1 MNKAYS
7 RIVWKNYP
15 DVTTPINDS
24 NLNAMDIALD
34 TIDDRVITLDTTKVG
49 VSTIANDIVDW
60 SINTTTGV
68 ITATYRDGS
77 TATFDLNIE
86 KIPVSFTLSA
96 QGILTMTTAD
106 GTTFTADIG
115 ALLPIFAVQNSSTIV
130 GTATTQDGTT
140 TIEMSVKAHSIGAN
154 ELETDY
160 LATINVAVASAQASA
175 TASNNSATLA
185 RQWAVGESASGS
197 PSDINNAKYWAE
209 QAQQASIPIA
219 TTSVAGKVKPDG
231 TTITV
236 AVDGTISAVG
246 GSATGDM
253 TKAVYDPQNAVAT
266 AGGIPTYVSNQITTA
281 ITNAI
286 GGSY

>member
-7 RIVWKNYP
+7 RINWVNYP
-15 DVTTPINDS
+15 STNTPINDT
-24 NLNAMDIALD
+24 NLNAMDSALNE
-34 TIDDRVITLDTTKVG
+34 IDNRVVSMDTTKV
-49 VSTIANDIVDW
+49 SASDIANDIVNW
-60 SINTTTGV
+60 TMNTLTGI

-77 TATFDLNIE
+77 TVTFDLNIE
-86 KIPVSFTLSA
+86 KIPVSFSLSA

-106 GTTFTADIG
+106 GTTFTADIA
-115 ALLPIFAVQNSSTIV
+115 ALIPIIAVQNTDTIV
-130 GTATTQDGTT
+130 GTATTANGTT
-140 TIEMSVKAHSIGAN
+140 TIEMSVKAHSIGADQ
-154 ELETDY
+154 LETDY

-175 TASNNSATLA
+175 TASSNSASLA

-197 PSDINNAKYWAE
+197 PSDTNNAKYWAE

-236 AVDGTISAVG
+236 TQDGTISVVG

-253 TKAVYDPQNAVAT
+253 TKAVYDSQNAVAI
-266 AGGIPTYVSNQITTA
+266 AGGIPAYVSAQITSA

>member
-7 RIVWKNYP
+7 RINWVNYP
-15 DVTTPINDS
+15 STNTPINDT
-24 NLNAMDIALD
+24 NLNAMDSALNE
-34 TIDDRVITLDTTKVG
+34 IDNRVVSMDTTKV
-49 VSTIANDIVDW
+49 SASDIANDIVNW
-60 SINTTTGV
+60 TMNTLTGI

-77 TATFDLNIE
+77 TVTFDLNIE
-86 KIPVSFTLSA
+86 KIPVSFILSA

-106 GTTFTADIG
+106 GTTFTADIA
-115 ALLPIFAVQNSSTIV
+115 ALIPIIAVQNTDTIV
-130 GTATTQDGTT
+130 GTATTANGTT
-140 TIEMSVKAHSIGAN
+140 TIEMSVKAHSIGADQ
-154 ELETDY
+154 LETDY

-175 TASNNSATLA
+175 TASSNSATLA

-197 PSDINNAKYWAE
+197 PSDTNNAKYWAE

-236 AVDGTISAVG
+236 TQDGTISAVG

-253 TKAVYDPQNAVAT
+253 TKAVYDSQNAVAN
-266 AGGIPTYVSNQITTA
+266 AGGIPDYVSTQIATA

>member
-7 RIVWKNYP
+7 RINWVNYP
-15 DVTTPINDS
+15 STNTPINDT
-24 NLNAMDIALD
+24 NLNAMDSALNE
-34 TIDDRVITLDTTKVG
+34 IDNRVVSMDTTKV
-49 VSTIANDIVDW
+49 SASDIANDIVNW
-60 SINTTTGV
+60 TMNTLTGI

-77 TATFDLNIE
+77 TVTFDLNIE
-86 KIPVSFTLSA
+86 KIPVSFGLSA

-106 GTTFTADIG
+106 GTTFTADIA
-115 ALLPIFAVQNSSTIV
+115 ALIPIITVQNTDTIV
-130 GTATTQDGTT
+130 GTATTANGTT
-140 TIEMSVKAHSIGAN
+140 TIEMSVKAHSIGADQ
-154 ELETDY
+154 LETDY
-160 LATINVAVASAQASA
+160 LATINVAVTSAQASA
-175 TASNNSATLA
+175 TASSNSATLA

-197 PSDINNAKYWAE
+197 PSDTNNAKYWAE

-236 AVDGTISAVG
+236 TQDGTISAVG

-253 TKAVYDPQNAVAT
+253 TKAVYDSQNAVAT
-266 AGGIPTYVSNQITTA
+266 AGGIPAYVSAQITSA

>member
-7 RIVWKNYP
+7 RINWINYP
-15 DVTTPINDS
+15 STNTPINDT
-24 NLNAMDIALD
+24 NLNAMDSALNE
-34 TIDDRVITLDTTKVG
+34 IDNRVVSMDTTKV
-49 VSTIANDIVDW
+49 SASDIANDIVNW
-60 SINTTTGV
+60 TMNTLTGI

-77 TATFDLNIE
+77 TVTFDLNIE
-86 KIPVSFTLSA
+86 KIPVSFNLSA

-106 GTTFTADIG
+106 GTTFTADIA
-115 ALLPIFAVQNSSTIV
+115 ALIPIIAVQNTDTIV
-130 GTATTQDGTT
+130 GTATTANGTT
-140 TIEMSVKAHSIGAN
+140 TIEMSVKAHSIGADQ
-154 ELETDY
+154 LETDY

-175 TASNNSATLA
+175 TASSNSATLA

-197 PSDINNAKYWAE
+197 PSDTNNAKYWAE

-236 AVDGTISAVG
+236 TQDGTISAVG

-253 TKAVYDPQNAVAT
+253 TKAVYDSQNAVAN
-266 AGGIPTYVSNQITTA
+266 AGGIPAYVSAQITSA

>member
-7 RIVWKNYP
+7 RINWVNYP
-15 DVTTPINDS
+15 STNTPINDT
-24 NLNAMDIALD
+24 NLNAMDSALNE
-34 TIDDRVITLDTTKVG
+34 IDNRVVSMDTTKV
-49 VSTIANDIVDW
+49 SASDIANDIVNW
-60 SINTTTGV
+60 TMNTLTGI

-77 TATFDLNIE
+77 TVTFDLNIE
-86 KIPVSFTLSA
+86 KIPVSFSLSA

-106 GTTFTADIG
+106 GTTFTADIA
-115 ALLPIFAVQNSSTIV
+115 ALIPIIAVQNTDTIV
-130 GTATTQDGTT
+130 GTATTANGTT
-140 TIEMSVKAHSIGAN
+140 TIEMSVKAHSIGADQ
-154 ELETDY
+154 LETDY

-175 TASNNSATLA
+175 TASSNSATLA
-185 RQWAVGESASGS
+185 RQWAVGESASGN
-197 PSDINNAKYWAE
+197 PSDTNNAKYWAE

-236 AVDGTISAVG
+236 TQDGTISAVG

-253 TKAVYDPQNAVAT
+253 TKAVYDSQNAVEN
-266 AGGIPTYVSNQITTA
+266 AGGIPAYVSAQITSA